1 MVSKESG
8 TVDMDLI
15 RAIWNAAYEKGVQEG
30 ANAAKGLDEFDAA
43 MADCNEGRV
52 VDMETAMTEAPPC
65 DGHEL
70 SVNVTIWYGYCPE
83 CLKRGENGTSDGKRQ
98 GVY

>member
-1 MVSKESG
+1 MKRRG
-8 TVDMDLI
+8 LI
-15 RAIWNAAYEKGVQEG
+15 AMLMAPLTAKP
-30 ANAAKGLDEFDAA
+30 KGLDEFDAA